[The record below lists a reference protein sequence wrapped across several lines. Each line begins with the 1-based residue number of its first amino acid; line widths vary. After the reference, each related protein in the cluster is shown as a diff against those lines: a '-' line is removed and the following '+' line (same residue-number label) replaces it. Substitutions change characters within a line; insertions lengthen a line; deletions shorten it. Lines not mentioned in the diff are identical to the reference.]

1 MEEALSLLR
10 RTGLL
15 PIARGLKGGDLRSAA
30 DVLVGEGV
38 PLLEVAM
45 NTPDAAQ
52 LIRELRQV
60 YEGRLT
66 LGAGTV
72 LDAGLAEQA
81 VEAGAAFLVSPHWD
95 GEVAAAAGRL
105 AVPYIPGALT
115 PTEILGAWRA
125 GASMVKVF
133 PAATVGPEYLCQLRG
148 PLPEIPLVPT
158 GGITVTN
165 AAEFIAAGAAALGVG
180 GSLLRPGVDSSVLR
194 GQVAAFRA
202 AVARGRESRA

>member
-15 PIARGLKGGDLRSAA
+15 PIARGLKAGDLRSAA

-158 GGITVTN
+158 GGITVAN

>member
-158 GGITVTN
+158 GGITVAN